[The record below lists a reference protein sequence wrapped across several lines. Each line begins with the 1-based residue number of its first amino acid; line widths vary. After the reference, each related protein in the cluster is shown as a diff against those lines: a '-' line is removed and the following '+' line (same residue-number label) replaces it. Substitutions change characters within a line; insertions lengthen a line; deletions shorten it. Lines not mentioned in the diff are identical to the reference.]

1 MILDGGYSCSNV
13 VHSMNLPFSSSS
25 IMIST
30 LFAVSSM
37 NEPIASLM
45 FFSGLLL
52 KLIPYIGHF
61 PS

>member
-1 MILDGGYSCSNV
+1 
-13 VHSMNLPFSSSS
+13 
-25 IMIST
+25 MIST

-37 NEPIASLM
+37 NEPMASLM